1 MGSRLIMVN
10 KMRAATVGF
19 VAQGRLLQERQR
31 IEAKCKSKSPAVYN
45 REDPPCITVSAL
57 SRDTSSEPVTILL
70 PWSRP
75 ASGFDFPFV
84 EGFAFGVAFVFLLI
98 STKARF

>member
-1 MGSRLIMVN
+1 MSGAPS
-10 KMRAATVGF
+10 
-19 VAQGRLLQERQR
+19 
-31 IEAKCKSKSPAVYN
+31 
-45 REDPPCITVSAL
+45 ITVSAL

-84 EGFAFGVAFVFLLI
+84 EGFGFGVAFVFLLI